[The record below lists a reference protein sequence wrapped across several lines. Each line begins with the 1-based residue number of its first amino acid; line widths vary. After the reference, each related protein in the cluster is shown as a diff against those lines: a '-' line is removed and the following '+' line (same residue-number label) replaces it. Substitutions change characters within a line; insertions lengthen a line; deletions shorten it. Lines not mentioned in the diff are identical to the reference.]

1 MIGVTNPGGT
11 LVDTIVYTGFGVIAS
26 ETAPG
31 PGGNILYAG
40 MWYDRNTGLSRT
52 PNRAY
57 ASATGDWT
65 TTDPIGFS
73 GGSSDLYSYVG
84 NNATDTT
91 DPSGQ
96 FALMDLLGH
105 PNGGWFNQLS
115 NFSAGFADT
124 ITGGG
129 TQWVRIALDYNDAVD
144 QTSWAYAGG
153 GYAGQAVNIGL
164 MFANP
169 LALSSGFN
177 WALKGINYASQAS
190 GFLSAGM
197 QAMQGNYWAMG
208 MSLASMAPLALRGA
222 GSGCAANLLERG
234 VQLVGIGQGIYAGA
248 ERFADGDYL
257 GGALHLAS
265 AGVSAY
271 RFMQS
276 CFAAGTKLLT
286 RRGWVAIES
295 IEVGDE
301 VWSRPEDNPEAMGEW
316 KRVEELFVRTAVI
329 LEVRVGGQV
338 IETTAEHPFYV
349 REKGW
354 LAAGFV
360 EAGDRVHGK
369 DGEWTTV
376 EDVAETQRVATVYNM
391 RVADFHT
398 YFVGGEDWGFSVWA
412 HNAFCEFDIDRY
424 GNFNSKENA
433 HDDLAGHELL
443 QNAWLKAN
451 GQATKRGTGS
461 ASRNN
466 PAMALGDEIHKAV
479 GAEQQTLGLFNA
491 ANLKTQSAIDNIAL
505 NAEAMV
511 NSGRVPITCIQNL
524 AAQAVQH
531 GQNLGVVPTGSN
543 ALQQVNNSINSAWM
557 LRDNICW

>member
-1 MIGVTNPGGT
+1 
-11 LVDTIVYTGFGVIAS
+11 
-26 ETAPG
+26 
-31 PGGNILYAG
+31 

-57 ASATGDWT
+57 AAATGDWT
-65 TTDPIGFS
+65 STDPIGFS

-129 TQWVRIALDYNDAVD
+129 TQWVRIALDYNDCSGSNLLGVR
-144 QTSWAYAGG
+144 GG
-153 GYAGQAVNIGL
+153 
-164 MFANP
+164 
-169 LALSSGFN
+169 
-177 WALKGINYASQAS
+177 W
-190 GFLSAGM
+190 
-197 QAMQGNYWAMG
+197 
-208 MSLASMAPLALRGA
+208 LRGS
-222 GSGCAANLLERG
+222 GSEHRPD
-234 VQLVGIGQGIYAGA
+234 VR
-248 ERFADGDYL
+248 E
-257 GGALHLAS
+257 S
-265 AGVSAY
+265 AGVEFGLQLGPQGNQLCVAGQ
-271 RFMQS
+271 RFPVGGHAGDAGELLGDGHVIGEHG
-276 CFAAGTKLLT
+276 AAGIARSGFGLCGKPVGAWRAVGGYRSGYLC
-286 RRGWVAIES
+286 RCGAVRGWGLPWRGIAFGIGGCECVSFHAELLRGGY
-295 IEVGDE
+295 ETADEARLGGDRVDRGRRR

-360 EAGDRVHGK
+360 EEGDRVHGK

-398 YFVGGEDWGFSVWA
+398 YFVGGEEWGFSVWA
-412 HNAFCEFDIDRY
+412 HNQSCGVGEDPQR
-424 GNFNSKENA
+424 SVV
-433 HDDLAGHELL
+433 HDELTL
-443 QNAWLKAN
+443 NDHHVFEGEIN
-451 GQATKRGTGS
+451 RRG
-461 ASRNN
+461 R
-466 PAMALGDEIHKAV
+466 AV
-479 GAEQQTLGLFNA
+479 GFHHREGGNDTPTARMTSLE
-491 ANLKTQSAIDNIAL
+491 SA
-505 NAEAMV
+505 
-511 NSGRVPITCIQNL
+511 R
-524 AAQAVQH
+524 
-531 GQNLGVVPTGSN
+531 
-543 ALQQVNNSINSAWM
+543 M
-557 LRDNICW
+557 LRAFIKAG